1 MYALHCDIE
10 IIDRWVFLSFLN
22 KKIYLHKMA
31 DFEVH
36 CGSYQPPAAGK
47 FARFRA
53 RCKMSKSNMAD
64 FEGHAFN
71 TDLNKA

>member
-1 MYALHCDIE
+1 
-10 IIDRWVFLSFLN
+10 
-22 KKIYLHKMA
+22 MA

-36 CGSYQPPAAGK
+36 CGHYCGSYQPPAAGK

-53 RCKMSKSNMAD
+53 RCNKSNMAD

-71 TDLNKA
+71 TDLNSSLIQKL